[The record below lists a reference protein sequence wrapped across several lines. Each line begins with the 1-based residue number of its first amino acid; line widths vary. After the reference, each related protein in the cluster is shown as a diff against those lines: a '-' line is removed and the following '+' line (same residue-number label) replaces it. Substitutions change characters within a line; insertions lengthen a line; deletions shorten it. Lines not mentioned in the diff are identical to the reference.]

1 MACERILLIE
11 SEKTQAIR
19 IAGEVEKAGYGVVL
33 ADNTLDS
40 LQVLSEVHP
49 QLVILVNDLPLAET
63 DIFLALLRQASRVP
77 IIVIGAHEDAAVM
90 LENGADAYLDTPPS
104 LIELVARVRSI
115 LRRQGKSLPGE
126 KHRYR
131 RLETAC

>member
-1 MACERILLIE
+1 M
-11 SEKTQAIR
+11 SVGKTQAIR

-33 ADNTLDS
+33 ADNTLDD

-49 QLVILVNDLPLAET
+49 QLVILVNDLPLAEAG
-63 DIFLALLRQASRVP
+63 DSFFRLRRASEVP
-77 IIVIGAHEDAAVM
+77 IIVIGDHKDAAVT

-115 LRRQGKSLPGE
+115 LHRRRKSLLGE
-126 KHRYR
+126 RQRY